1 MGRPLD
7 HIILSRTDSIGD
19 VMLTLPSAGLLKERH
34 PGARITFIGRRYT
47 QPVLSRCVHVDE
59 SIALEDLLDVGDAG
73 AISRLAALRASAIV
87 HVFPERRMAAWAKH
101 AGIGLRIGTSHRWWH
116 WLTCNE
122 RISLTRRRS
131 DLHEAQLNAKLL
143 APLGIT
149 SVPALGELAALSGFS
164 PPRPEAS
171 IAALLRPDRI
181 NVVLHPLS
189 KGSAVEW
196 GLDRYAALIMAL
208 DPQRHHAIVTGT
220 AAEAERYRAAL
231 PLSLGHVTDAG
242 GRCDLHQLIALIGA
256 SQAMVAASTGP
267 LHIAA
272 ACGITAI
279 GLFADVRPI
288 HPGRWGPI
296 GARAHPLVARQ
307 PQDSR
312 DAKALIHAI
321 TPQQVLA
328 LLPR

>member
-19 VMLTLPSAGLLKERH
+19 VMLTLPSAGLLKQRL
-34 PGARITFIGRRYT
+34 PGVRITFIGRRYT
-47 QPVLSRCVHVDE
+47 LPVLSRCVHIDD
-59 SIALEDLLDVGDAG
+59 SIALEDLLDMGDAG
-73 AISRLAALRASAIV
+73 AVSRLAALRATAIV
-87 HVFPERRMAAWAKH
+87 HVFPERRVAAWAKH

-122 RISLTRRRS
+122 RIPFSRRRS
-131 DLHEAQLNAKLL
+131 DLHEAQLNVKLL
-143 APLGIT
+143 APLGIN
-149 SVPALGELAALSGFS
+149 ALPPLDELTRLSGFS
-164 PPRPEAS
+164 APRPEAS
-171 IAALLRPDRI
+171 VAALVRPDRI

-196 GLDRYAALIMAL
+196 GLERYAELIKAL
-208 DPQRHHAIVTGT
+208 DPQRHHAIITGT
-220 AAEAERYRAAL
+220 AAEAERYRLGL
-231 PLSLGHVTDAG
+231 PLNLAHVADAG
-242 GRCDLHQLIALIGA
+242 GRLDLHQLIALIGA
-256 SQAMVAASTGP
+256 SQALVAASTGP

-279 GLFADVRPI
+279 GLYADVRPI

-296 GARAHPLVARQ
+296 GARAHSLVAPP

-312 DAKALIHAI
+312 DAVALIQAI